1 MMNRYDKLDQARYH
15 LDRCGQGAETGQDH
29 HYLADYLGELG
40 APEQLIATA
49 RRFGQDEVV
58 FALYAWDKTSRTSGY
73 GPGRQQV
80 ADWLAAERQKE
91 RRPSIADML
100 PTPNRYDQADA
111 RRITAELRKLRDE
124 ERGA

>member
-15 LDRCGQGAETGQDH
+15 LDRCGQGAATGQDH

-49 RRFGQDEVV
+49 RRFGHDEVV
-58 FALYAWDKTSRTSGY
+58 FALYAWDKDAMTCGY

-80 ADWLAAERQKE
+80 ADYLAKE
-91 RRPSIADML
+91 RKAWREASITDTL
-100 PTPNRYDQADA
+100 P
-111 RRITAELRKLRDE
+111 
-124 ERGA
+124 GAGA